1 MSTTPENDESLLTR
15 ASILERLGTSDS
27 KIREMA
33 WADFRKRYVPVISG
47 FASRCGAARQD
58 LEDIVQD
65 VLTAFVGKQG
75 EFVYDPSRGRFRGYL
90 KTCAVRATIR
100 RAGKNARFR
109 GVPLD
114 EISDADQ
121 AVEPVW
127 NDIWEKELISQALTE
142 VKSQRE
148 NDVTFQAF
156 EQYVLLARS
165 SDIVATELGISV
177 NSVHQAKT
185 RITKELRDAVQRLK
199 DSE

>member
-1 MSTTPENDESLLTR
+1 
-15 ASILERLGTSDS
+15 
-27 KIREMA
+27 
-33 WADFRKRYVPVISG
+33 
-47 FASRCGAARQD
+47 
-58 LEDIVQD
+58 
-65 VLTAFVGKQG
+65 VGKQG